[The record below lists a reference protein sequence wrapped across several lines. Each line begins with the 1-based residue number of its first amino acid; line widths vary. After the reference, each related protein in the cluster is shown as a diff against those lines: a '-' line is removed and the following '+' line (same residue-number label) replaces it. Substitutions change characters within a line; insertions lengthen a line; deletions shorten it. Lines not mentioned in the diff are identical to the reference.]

1 MTLASCRQG
10 LGNHRWLLDERMSE
24 TRDKQNA
31 DYHSSMTEVIYS
43 THLSE
48 DELYSYYPK
57 QVKLIADINKLRQ
70 MIASLDKPGKK
81 GVVLPYA
88 PITILH

>member
-1 MTLASCRQG
+1 MLEIT
-10 LGNHRWLLDERMSE
+10 HR
-24 TRDKQNA
+24 QNA
-31 DYHSSMTEVIYS
+31 DYDSLMTEIIYS

-57 QVKLIADINKLRQ
+57 QVRLIDDISKLRQ

-81 GVVLPYA
+81 GVVLPYS
-88 PITILH
+88 PITIVR